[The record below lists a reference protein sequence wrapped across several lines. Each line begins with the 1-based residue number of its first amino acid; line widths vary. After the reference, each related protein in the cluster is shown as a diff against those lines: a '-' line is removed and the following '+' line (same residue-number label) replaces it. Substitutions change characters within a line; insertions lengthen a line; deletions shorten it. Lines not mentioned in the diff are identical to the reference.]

1 MKHFYETLTRREAIQ
16 RGFLYAAGAAGVAGL
31 GGHPLSAVTSPN
43 KIKPRAKAVIQIW
56 LWGGPA
62 HLDTFDPKPEAGSDY
77 YGAFADPIETNVS
90 GIRINQNLPMLAKQA
105 DKYSLIRSMTHG
117 VNAHETAS
125 YLTQTGHM
133 PSRYVH
139 PTMGAVV
146 NYFKGER
153 AGYNGVVPPY
163 VVLTRPQ
170 GRFSESGFLG
180 SKYKPFATGGDPNKE
195 IFAVEGIVAEG
206 ISDQRQAERRAL
218 LGQMDMLGR
227 NLGECA
233 EFQQYDTAQAE
244 AYKLILGDSRGIF
257 NLGQEKDVI
266 RDRYGRNNFGQS
278 CLMARRLVES
288 GVPYVTV
295 NYRGWDTHK
304 GHFNSMERMLP
315 ELDQGV
321 ANLLDDLSSRGLLE
335 STIVWVGGEF
345 GRTPKVQWE
354 PPWSGGRGHF
364 GHCFSTMIAGGGF
377 AGANV
382 IGESDARG
390 VEVRDRPVYPV
401 DLLGSMYELMGI
413 DPEAT
418 LPNPHDLEMTVLA
431 KESDKSVKRGGL
443 LREIMPS
450 V

>member
-1 MKHFYETLTRREAIQ
+1 MKHIYETLTRREAIQ
-16 RGFLYAAGAAGVAGL
+16 RGLLYAAGAAGM
-31 GGHPLSAVTSPN
+31 GHLPLSALTAPQ

-56 LWGGPA
+56 LWGGPS
-62 HLDTFDPKPEAGSDY
+62 HLDTFDPKPEAGADY

-153 AGYNGVVPPY
+153 AGYNGIVPPY

-180 SKYKPFATGGDPNKE
+180 AKYKPFSTGGDPNKQV
-195 IFAVEGIVAEG
+195 FAVEGIVSEG
-206 ISDQRQAERRAL
+206 ITDQRQADRRAL
-218 LGQMDMLGR
+218 LQQLDQFGA
-227 NLGECA
+227 NLGECP
-233 EFQQYDTAQAE
+233 EFQRYDRCQEE

-257 NLGQEKDVI
+257 NLGQETDVM
-266 RDRYGRNNFGQS
+266 RNRYGRNNFGQS

-288 GVPYVTV
+288 GVPYVTI

-304 GHFNSMERMLP
+304 GHFKSMERMLP
-315 ELDQGV
+315 ELDMGV
-321 ANLLDDLSSRGLLE
+321 ANLLQDLKSRGLLE

-345 GRTPKVQWE
+345 GRSPKVQWA

-364 GHCFSTMIAGGGF
+364 GHCFSTMVAGGGF
-377 AGANV
+377 AGGNV
-382 IGESDARG
+382 VGESDARG
-390 VEVRDRPVYPV
+390 EEVRDRPVYPV
-401 DLLGSMYELMGI
+401 DLLGSMYDLMGI
-413 DPEAT
+413 DHAAS
-418 LPNPHDLEMTVLA
+418 LPNPHDTVMSVLPS
-431 KESDKSVKRGGL
+431 ESDKSIKRGGA
-443 LREIMPS
+443 LREILPS

>member
-1 MKHFYETLTRREAIQ
+1 MKHSYETLTRREAIQ
-16 RGFLYAAGAAGVAGL
+16 RGLLYAAGAAGL
-31 GGHPLSAVTSPN
+31 SRLPLSAITTPN
-43 KIKPRAKAVIQIW
+43 QIKPRAKAVIQIW

-62 HLDTFDPKPEAGSDY
+62 HLDTFDPKPEAGADY
-77 YGAFADPIETNVS
+77 CGPFADPIETNVS
-90 GIRINQNLPMLAKQA
+90 GMRINQLMPQLAQQA
-105 DKYSLIRSMTHG
+105 DKYSLIRGMTHG

-153 AGYNGVVPPY
+153 VGYDGVVPPY

-180 SKYKPFATGGDPNKE
+180 SQYQPFSTGGDPNKE
-195 IFAVEGIVAEG
+195 VFAVEGIVAEG
-206 ISDQRQAERRAL
+206 ISDKRQAARRQL
-218 LGQMDMLGR
+218 LGQMDLLGR
-227 NLGECA
+227 NLGECV
-233 EFQQYDTAQAE
+233 EFQQYDSAQAE
-244 AYKLILGDSRGIF
+244 AYQLILGESRGIF
-257 NLGQEKDVI
+257 NLGQEDDVI
-266 RDRYGRNNFGQS
+266 RERYGRNNFGQS
-278 CLMARRLVES
+278 CLMARRLVEN
-288 GVPYVTV
+288 GVPYVTI

-304 GHFNSMERMLP
+304 GHFNLMNRMLP

-321 ANLLDDLSSRGLLE
+321 ANLLQDLSARGLLD

-364 GHCFSTMIAGGGF
+364 GNCFSTMIAGGGF
-377 AGANV
+377 AGGNV
-382 IGESDARG
+382 VGESDARG
-390 VEVRDRPVYPV
+390 EEVSDRPVYPV

-413 DPEAT
+413 DPEAK
-418 LPNPHDLEMTVLA
+418 LPNPHDVEMTVLA
-431 KESDKSVKRGGL
+431 KESDQSVKRAGL

-450 V
+450 VS

>member
-1 MKHFYETLTRREAIQ
+1 
-16 RGFLYAAGAAGVAGL
+16 
-31 GGHPLSAVTSPN
+31 
-43 KIKPRAKAVIQIW
+43 
-56 LWGGPA
+56 
-62 HLDTFDPKPEAGSDY
+62 
-77 YGAFADPIETNVS
+77 
-90 GIRINQNLPMLAKQA
+90 MLAKQA

-153 AGYNGVVPPY
+153 AGYNGIVPPY

-180 SKYKPFATGGDPNKE
+180 SKYKPFSTGGDPNKE

-206 ISDQRQAERRAL
+206 ISDQRQMDRRQL

-257 NLGQEKDVI
+257 NLGQEKDVM
-266 RDRYGRNNFGQS
+266 RDRYGRNHFGQS

-288 GVPYVTV
+288 GVPYVTI

-321 ANLLDDLSSRGLLE
+321 ANLLQDLSSRGLLE

-382 IGESDARG
+382 VGESDARG
-390 VEVRDRPVYPV
+390 EEVRDRPVYPV

-418 LPNPHDLEMTVLA
+418 LPNPHDEEMTVLA
-431 KESDKSVKRGGL
+431 KESDQSVKRGGL